1 MINVVLHIYAH
12 VSGQGINMEKSSVYF
27 SSNTPN

>member
-1 MINVVLHIYAH
+1 MINEVLQVYAH
-12 VSGQGINMEKSSVYF
+12 ASGQYINMDKSSVYF